1 MLLWILQISILSI
14 ILIMLLHYLFTFFKA
29 TLTVPK
35 IKDLVHVPAKK
46 YENIMNIIDSS
57 SKEGD
62 KKYRREDET
71 YLPSNIETVYEKP
84 DVDNMK
90 NELKNF
96 LKDKM
101 SSSSSNSTDIS
112 FLDSFSQQHHYSQF

>member
-1 MLLWILQISILSI
+1 
-14 ILIMLLHYLFTFFKA
+14 MLLHYLFTFFKA

-46 YENIMNIIDSS
+46 YEDIMNIIDSS
-57 SKEGD
+57 SSYSEEQ
-62 KKYRREDET
+62 Y
-71 YLPSNIETVYEKP
+71 YLPKKQTTQQNVTTTTSYEKP

-90 NELKNF
+90 NELKSF

-101 SSSSSNSTDIS
+101 SSNSNTTDIS
-112 FLDSFSQQHHYSQF
+112 SLDSFSQQQQQQYSLF

>member
-1 MLLWILQISILSI
+1 MLFWILQISILSI

-29 TLTVPK
+29 TMTVPK

-46 YENIMNIIDSS
+46 YEDIMNIIDSS
-57 SKEGD
+57 NTYS
-62 KKYRREDET
+62 DEQ
-71 YLPSNIETVYEKP
+71 YLPKKPKDSYEKP

-90 NELKNF
+90 NELKSF

-101 SSSSSNSTDIS
+101 STSNTTDIS
-112 FLDSFSQQHHYSQF
+112 SLDSFSQQYSNF